1 MTSSLGG
8 RAPSKDA
15 AQGAPRPRPAFDLDA
30 VRAEFP
36 CLHQTIHKH
45 PLVYL
50 DNGATTQKPKVVI
63 DAVSGFYARDN
74 ANIHR
79 GVHELSQR
87 ATNRFE
93 AVRETVR
100 RYINGFETCEVIFTR
115 GTTESVNLVAQAWGR
130 AEVKAGDEIVI
141 SGMEHHSNIVPW
153 QMLCEATGAKLRVVP
168 ITDDGELAMDE
179 LGRIISAKTKM
190 VAIVHV
196 SNALGTVNPVKEIT
210 DLAHRF
216 GAKVLIDGA
225 QAVAHAKVDVRDIG
239 CDFYAFSGH
248 KIFGPTGVGVLWGKK
263 DILDRMPPWQGG
275 GDMIASVSFEKTTY
289 AALPNK
295 LEAGTPHIDGVVGL
309 SAAIEFVEKIGL
321 DKIGAWEDILVKT
334 ATDELTKIPGV
345 RIIGTA
351 QKKASVVSFTIE
363 GVHPHDIGTIM
374 DRMGVAVRAGHH
386 CAEPVMRRFKVPA
399 TARASFAF
407 YNTLD
412 EVDALVAAVQ
422 KVKEIFGV

>member
-1 MTSSLGG
+1 MTSSLQGG
-8 RAPSKDA
+8 KPSTDTAKS
-15 AQGAPRPRPAFDLDA
+15 GSRPRPAFDLDA

-100 RYINGFETCEVIFTR
+100 RYINGNETCEVIFTR

-153 QMLCEATGAKLRVVP
+153 QMLCEATGAVLRVVP

-179 LGRIISAKTKM
+179 LARIISAKTKM

-210 DLAHRF
+210 ELAHRF

-295 LEAGTPHIDGVVGL
+295 LEAGTPHIDGVIGL
-309 SAAIEFVEKIGL
+309 SAAIEFVERIGL
-321 DKIGAWEDILVKT
+321 DKIGAWEDVLVKT

-345 RIIGTA
+345 KIIGTA
-351 QKKASVVSFTIE
+351 AKKASVVSFTIE

-412 EVDALVAAVQ
+412 EVDALVAAVR